1 MIRKLE
7 VLANVAVLITA
18 LILCSV
24 LVKKY
29 LLSKSEVQ
37 PAATTSQSVPSANQ
51 ARRTPTDVGSK
62 ISLDGIEWS
71 KGERTV
77 VLALSTSCRFCTESA
92 PFYRQLEQKKPRNV
106 QLVAVL
112 PQQVADS
119 RGYLNRLNVRMDKVV
134 QAALSSIRVT
144 GTPTLLLV
152 DKNGVVENL
161 WVGKLSERD
170 SQAVLEQ
177 IAQSK

>member
-1 MIRKLE
+1 MAKKVE
-7 VLANVAVLITA
+7 VLANVAILITA

-29 LLSKSEVQ
+29 LVSEFDNQ
-37 PAATTSQSVPSANQ
+37 PSATTSQSVPSANQ
-51 ARRTPTDVGSK
+51 ARRTATDVGSK
-62 ISLDGIEWS
+62 ISLDGIDWS

-77 VLALSTSCRFCTESA
+77 VVALSTSCRFCTESA
-92 PFYRQLEQKKPRNV
+92 PFYQQLEQKKARNV

-119 RGYLNRLNVRMDKVV
+119 RSYLGRLNVRMDKVV

-170 SQAVLEQ
+170 SQAVLRQ
-177 IAQSK
+177 IAQAK